1 MTESVIA
8 CVNQLGLAEPI
19 MLMWTNCHDENI
31 SNGPLWD
38 AMPISRHATKPST
51 FAEAIDENDGNVT
64 NAESDLEDQT
74 TVLDVADNITGV
86 DDTQD
91 VYEQW
96 DKVVQDTEGGDVID
110 HIVNQDEVPVVAE
123 SNLGGVTSNWDQTP
137 GVSLISPKAVGEV
150 KVSPTD
156 IPIERPTQER
166 KPPNSFILSW
176 KGKKDP

>member
-1 MTESVIA
+1 MTESVITR
-8 CVNQLGLAEPI
+8 VNQLASTEPI
-19 MLMWTNCHDENI
+19 MLTWTNGHVDNI
-31 SNGPLWD
+31 GIGPLWG
-38 AMPISRHATKPST
+38 AMPISRHANISST
-51 FAEAIDENDGNVT
+51 AAEAMDEDDRNVT

-123 SNLGGVTSNWDQTP
+123 LNPGGVMSNWDQTP
-137 GVSLISPKAVGEV
+137 GVSQTVPTALGEV
-150 KVSPTD
+150 KVFLYRHS
-156 IPIERPTQER
+156 
-166 KPPNSFILSW
+166 N
-176 KGKKDP
+176 